1 MSDWIIREEG
11 FREEDIPSLEN
22 RYLIGNGY
30 LGIRGALEEYRK
42 DKLPAIN
49 LAGLYDLSTGGAP
62 VLEAPKDQKEQERSV
77 KSDMAAEQTVQI
89 EAAALTGWREP
100 INAPNGCYAILQE
113 EGEAL
118 LLPQVRPLSHE
129 MTLNYRYGIFTRHTC
144 WQGQGGTISYTAERF
159 ADLDQVHRIGMR
171 FRIHAD
177 YPANLE
183 LVTGIDTQVWDLNG
197 PHLRS
202 FQMEETE
209 SGALLVNTQTTE
221 QSIPVSVAVKVVS
234 QDKVGQAIVKDGMFI
249 QSIKWQAVPNTEYV
263 IEKWIAIYTGKD
275 CEDPSRQ
282 AVDMVSERQLGDYPF
297 ILSQHQKSWNSLWE
311 HADIIL
317 EQDEQA
323 TRALRY
329 SLYHLQSIA
338 PRHNSSLSIPA
349 RGLSG
354 QTYKGAVFWDTEMF
368 MLDFFLFT
376 DPDTARSLMKYRID
390 TLKGAKK
397 KAAEYVYD
405 GAFYAWESQEG
416 GYEACTDYNVTD
428 VFSGRPMRT
437 FFRDKQVHISA
448 AVAYGILRYAAWTGD
463 RSILDA
469 DGIRTV
475 IECAKFYYSL
485 LLCHPGTDLYEIHD
499 VVGPDEY
506 HERVNNNGYTNRMA
520 KYTLEQAGELVR
532 QAMEE
537 GSLPEEYDGPALLSQ
552 FVEGGRNLYLPSPQK
567 GEHDKVIEQFD
578 GYFGLEDVSVAKVRS
593 RLLHEKEYWGGAYGV
608 ASHTQVI
615 KQADVVAWLNLFS
628 EEFDREILSA
638 NWAYYEPRSEHGSS
652 LSAGMY
658 AMLACKIGEP
668 DKAYPFFIKSALAD
682 LAGGGKEW
690 AGMVYIGGTHPAAA
704 GAAYMTA
711 VRGFAGL
718 CIEEGKLCCHP
729 HLPAGIAGMRFKVF
743 YQGNEYLVQV
753 TDGQG
758 NITKVI

>member
-42 DKLPAIN
+42 EKLPAIN
-49 LAGLYDLSTGGAP
+49 LAGIYDLSTGNDTVSEGS
-62 VLEAPKDQKEQERSV
+62 KDNHS
-77 KSDMAAEQTVQI
+77 QI

-100 INAPNGCYAILQE
+100 INAQNGCYAVLRE
-113 EGEAL
+113 EGKEL
-118 LLPQVRPLSHE
+118 LLQNTTPLSHE
-129 MTLNYRYGIFTRHTC
+129 MTLDYRYGIFSRRTC
-144 WQGQGGTISYTAERF
+144 WQGMGGKITYIAERF

-183 LVTGIDTQVWDLNG
+183 LVSGIDEQVWDLNG
-197 PHLRS
+197 PHLR
-202 FQMEETE
+202 FYNREETRE
-209 SGALLVNTQTTE
+209 GVLLVSALTTE
-221 QSIPVSVAVKVVS
+221 QSVPIAVAVKTVTPEGMEQAVS
-234 QDKVGQAIVKDGMFI
+234 IDGTFI
-249 QSIKWQAVPNTEYV
+249 QVVKWQAVPNQEYV
-263 IEKWIAIYTGKD
+263 IEKWIAVYTGKD
-275 CEDPSRQ
+275 CEDPSKQ
-282 AVDMVSERQLGDYPF
+282 ALKTVGERQRGDYP
-297 ILSQHQKSWNSLWE
+297 IVLHQHQKRWDNLWE
-311 HADIIL
+311 HADIIID
-317 EQDEQA
+317 QDEQA

-329 SLYHLQSIA
+329 SLYQLLSIA
-338 PRHNSSLSIPA
+338 PRHSKSLSIPA

-354 QTYKGAVFWDTEMF
+354 QTYKGAIFWDTEMF

-376 DPDTARSLMKYRID
+376 DPATARSLVKYRID
-390 TLKGAKK
+390 TLAGARK
-397 KAAEYVYD
+397 KAAEYGYD
-405 GAFYAWESQEG
+405 GAYYAWESQEG
-416 GYEACTDYNVTD
+416 GHEACTDYNVTD

-463 RSILDA
+463 RSVLDA
-469 DGIRTV
+469 DGIRAV
-475 IECAKFYYSL
+475 VECARFYYSL
-485 LLCHPGTDLYEIHD
+485 LLCHPGKERYEIHD

-532 QAMEE
+532 RAMED
-537 GSLPEEYDGPALLSQ
+537 GTLPEEYDGPALLKQ
-552 FVEGGRNLYLPSPQK
+552 FVEGGEKLYIPAPGK
-567 GEHDKVIEQFD
+567 GIYDKVIEQFD
-578 GYFGLEDVSVAKVRS
+578 GYFGLEDVSVAEVRS

-628 EEFDREILSA
+628 EDFDADVLSA
-638 NWAYYEPRSEHGSS
+638 NWTYYEPRSEHGSS

-711 VRGFAGL
+711 VKGFAGL

-729 HLPAGIAGMRFKVF
+729 HLPSGITGMRFKVF
-743 YQGNEYLVQV
+743 YLGEEYLVWIK
-753 TDGQG
+753 DGQG
-758 NITKVI
+758 SVTKVI

>member
-49 LAGLYDLSTGGAP
+49 LAGIYDLSTGG
-62 VLEAPKDQKEQERSV
+62 S
-77 KSDMAAEQTVQI
+77 S
-89 EAAALTGWREP
+89 LTGWREP
-100 INAPNGCYAILQE
+100 INAPNGCYTVLRE
-113 EGEAL
+113 EGKEL
-118 LLPQVRPLSHE
+118 LIPEVAPLSHE
-129 MTLNYRYGIFTRHTC
+129 MTLDYRYGIFSRHTC
-144 WQGQGGTISYTAERF
+144 WKGQGGTIAFTVERF

-171 FRIHAD
+171 FRICAD

-183 LVTGIDTQVWDLNG
+183 LVTGIDTQVWELNG
-197 PHLRS
+197 SHLRS

-209 SGALLVNTQTTE
+209 DGALLVNAQTTE
-221 QSIPVSVAVKVVS
+221 QSIPVSVAVKVLS
-234 QDKVGQAIVKDGMFI
+234 LDKPGCGMVEDGIFKQTVRWRAIPH
-249 QSIKWQAVPNTEYV
+249 QEYIV
-263 IEKWIAIYTGKD
+263 EKWIAIFTGKD
-275 CEDPSRQ
+275 SEDPDKQ
-282 AVDMVSERQLGDYPF
+282 ATDTLREHHLGDYSL
-297 ILSQHQKSWNSLWE
+297 ILSRHQKRWDSLWE

-317 EQDEQA
+317 EADVQA
-323 TRALRY
+323 THALRY

-338 PRHNSSLSIPA
+338 PRHTRSLSIPA

-376 DPDTARSLMKYRID
+376 DPDTARSLVKYRID
-390 TLKGAKK
+390 TLKGAKQ
-397 KAAEYVYD
+397 KAAEYGYE

-448 AVAYGILRYAAWTGD
+448 AVVYGIMRYAAWTGD
-463 RSILDA
+463 RSVLDA

-475 IECAKFYYSL
+475 VECAKFYYSL
-485 LLCHPGTDLYEIHD
+485 LLCHPGKEWYEIHD

-532 QAMEE
+532 QAMED
-537 GSLPEEYDGPALLSQ
+537 GTLPEEYDGPALLNR
-552 FVEGGRNLYLPSPQK
+552 FVEGGSKIYLPSPQK
-567 GEHDKVIEQFD
+567 GVHDKVIEQFD
-578 GYFGLEDVSVAKVRS
+578 GYFGLEDVSVAEVRS

-628 EEFDREILSA
+628 EEFDTEVLSA

-682 LAGGGKEW
+682 LEKGGKEW

-729 HLPAGIAGMRFKVF
+729 HLPAGITGMRFKVF
-743 YQGNEYLVQV
+743 YQGDAYLVRIQ
-753 TDGQG
+753 DGQG

>member
-49 LAGLYDLSTGGAP
+49 LAGLYDLSTVDSKA
-62 VLEAPKDQKEQERSV
+62 
-77 KSDMAAEQTVQI
+77 TVQDESANSHNSQI
-89 EAAALTGWREP
+89 ETAALTGWREP
-100 INAPNGCYAILQE
+100 INAPNGCYAILRE
-113 EGEAL
+113 EGKAL
-118 LLPQVRPLSHE
+118 QLPQVHPLSHE
-129 MTLNYRYGIFTRHTC
+129 MTLNYRYGIFSRHTC
-144 WQGQGGTISYTAERF
+144 WQGQGGKISYTTERF
-159 ADLDQVHRIGMR
+159 ADLNEVHRIGTR
-171 FRIHAD
+171 FKICAD

-197 PHLRS
+197 PHLRA
-202 FQMEETE
+202 FQMAETE
-209 SGALLVNTQTTE
+209 GGVLLVNAQTTE

-234 QDKVGQAIVKDGMFI
+234 QDKLEHAITKDGTFI
-249 QSIKWQAVPNTEYV
+249 QTVKWQAVPNTEYV

-275 CEDPSRQ
+275 GEEPSRQ
-282 AVDMVSERQLGDYPF
+282 AADMVRKQQLGDYSV
-297 ILSQHQKSWNSLWE
+297 ILKEHQKRWDDLWE

-317 EQDEQA
+317 EQDEEA
-323 TRALRY
+323 THALRY
-329 SLYHLQSIA
+329 SLYQLQSIA
-338 PRHNSSLSIPA
+338 PRHNRSLSIPA

-376 DPDTARSLMKYRID
+376 DPDTARSLVKYRID
-390 TLKGAKK
+390 TLKGAKQ
-397 KAAEYVYD
+397 KAAEYGYD

-416 GYEACTDYNVTD
+416 GHEACTDYNVTD
-428 VFSGRPMRT
+428 VFTGRPMRT

-448 AVAYGILRYAAWTGD
+448 AVVYGILRYVAWTGD
-463 RSILDA
+463 RSVLDT

-475 IECAKFYYSL
+475 VECAKFYYSL
-485 LLCHPGTDLYEIHD
+485 LLCHPGKEQYEIHD

-537 GSLPEEYDGPALLSQ
+537 GNLPEEYDGTTLLNQ
-552 FVEGGRNLYLPSPQK
+552 FVEGGRKMYLPSPQK
-567 GEHDKVIEQFD
+567 GIHDKVIEQFD
-578 GYFGLEDVSVAKVRS
+578 GYLGLEDVSVAEVRS

-628 EEFDREILSA
+628 EEFDKDVLSA
-638 NWAYYEPRSEHGSS
+638 NWDYYEPRSEHGSS

-668 DKAYPFFIKSALAD
+668 EKAYPFFIKSALAD
-682 LAGGGKEW
+682 LERGGKEW

-729 HLPAGIAGMRFKVF
+729 HLPAGVLGMSFKVF
-743 YQGNEYLVQV
+743 YQGAAYLVQIK
-753 TDGQG
+753 DGKG
-758 NITKVI
+758 TITKDI